1 MTDYFCGFII
11 NKSERTFSQRRVD
24 YLFSVKMQEKKEK
37 ILECALDLFVE
48 KGYVNTPVRDI
59 IEKSGYGTGTF
70 YKHFNNKEDLL
81 KTLLTD
87 FLEQIINSVNNYF
100 KEEDDL
106 YLRFIETKRVMLNVF
121 IQNKKLSEIFSRAPG
136 ISDAIDECL
145 NEFDNK
151 FLQFTS
157 RNIQFGIDKGNFRD
171 LPVLPIASSTL
182 AMIKYAVFKWV
193 VSKDINEEEMIDM
206 VISFHQS
213 LVIGLVKNNCCRN

>member
-1 MTDYFCGFII
+1 MV
-11 NKSERTFSQRRVD
+11 N
-24 YLFSVKMQEKKEK
+24 VKMQEKKDK

-59 IEKSGYGTGTF
+59 IDMSGYGTGTF
-70 YKHFNNKEDLL
+70 YKYFNNKEDLL

-87 FLEQIINSVNNYF
+87 FLEQIIDSVNNYF
-100 KEEDDL
+100 KEEDNL

-121 IQNKKLSEIFSRAPG
+121 IENKKLSEIFSRAPG

-157 RNIQFGIDKGNFRD
+157 KNIQFGIDQGIFRD
-171 LPVLPIASSTL
+171 LPVLPMASATL

-193 VSKDINEEEMIDM
+193 VSKDTTEEEMIDM

-213 LVIGLVKNNCCRN
+213 LAIGLVNDNCCRN

>member
-1 MTDYFCGFII
+1 
-11 NKSERTFSQRRVD
+11 
-24 YLFSVKMQEKKEK
+24 MQEKKDR

-59 IEKSGYGTGTF
+59 IDMSGYGTGTF
-70 YKHFNNKEDLL
+70 YKYFNNKEDLL

-87 FLEQIINSVNNYF
+87 FLEQIIESVNNYF

-121 IQNKKLSEIFSRAPG
+121 IQNKKLTEIFSRAPG
-136 ISDAIDECL
+136 ISDVIDECL

-157 RNIQFGIDKGNFRD
+157 KNIQYGIDKGIFRD
-171 LPVLPIASSTL
+171 LPILPIVSATL
-182 AMIKYAVFKWV
+182 AIIKYAIFKWV
-193 VSKDINEEEMIDM
+193 VSKDITEEEMIDM

-213 LVIGLVKNNCCRN
+213 LAIGLIKK